1 MFTAGVESNAA
12 FNRFGG
18 NFWPTDEIASM
29 PVFDNLVLR
38 MLSLVRFACVTD
50 RDSSSGTFIVIYR
63 DIDSHR
69 LSLNQ
74 RVGTFNH

>member
-1 MFTAGVESNAA
+1 MFTAGAEPNVG

-38 MLSLVRFACVTD
+38 MLS
-50 RDSSSGTFIVIYR
+50 FIVIYR
-63 DIDSHR
+63 DIASHR

-74 RVGTFNH
+74 RVGNFNHKIIHPRVYSLANSH